1 MGGGGVHPKEPVF
14 CCFLVDWPKSGSI
27 RHVQNSLNFPSSN
40 EKYAKVFRNKT
51 KITDLI
57 W

>member
-1 MGGGGVHPKEPVF
+1 MGGGVHPKEPVF